1 LTHLLLL
8 PTARFGG
15 YAGELDPSEVRAV
28 LLEQES
34 LLVDIRG
41 DEEREAQ
48 GVPELKLAARF
59 RAVAFPMNV
68 SLDPVVARRWGGCSR

>member
-1 LTHLLLL
+1 M
-8 PTARFGG
+8 
-15 YAGELDPSEVRAV
+15 RAL

-41 DEEREAQ
+41 DEEREEQ

-59 RAVAFPMNV
+59 RAVAFPLNL
-68 SLDPVVARRWGGCSR
+68 SLDPVVARR